1 MLDVYAKIKV
11 FIHSGMIRKS
21 VMISKEKKSEI
32 KITKKMLTF
41 YLYIFIYFFV
51 KQ

>member
-21 VMISKEKKSEI
+21 VMISKEKVW
-32 KITKKMLTF
+32 KK
-41 YLYIFIYFFV
+41 
-51 KQ
+51 